1 MPDPPPEKQDEAV
14 SPWWP
19 AGSWVG
25 PAALGQA
32 LCAAL
37 DDVAGSWLL
46 AQPDEGIAGA
56 ALASIVLNAAA
67 LDDHTDIDGLEA
79 VFDGALSGDER
90 PARIISLVWDSWI
103 GRGSAGRGTARS
115 AAAVGLARNWAL
127 RLAPTGTT
135 VNTIALPSGFPN
147 GAPPSAAP
155 VPVATGIDDL
165 AHVVRFFGDPDN
177 DYVIGQVISLGGGDF
192 VWSNHSL

>member
-1 MPDPPPEKQDEAV
+1 MPASTPEEQHGAGLA
-14 SPWWP
+14 WWT

-25 PAALGQA
+25 PADLGQA
-32 LCAAL
+32 LCAQL
-37 DDVAGSWLL
+37 GDVAASWLL
-46 AQPDEGIAGA
+46 ARPDEGIAGA
-56 ALASIVLNAAA
+56 APASIVLNAAA
-67 LDDHTDIDGLEA
+67 LDDHADIDGLEA
-79 VFDGALSGDER
+79 VFDRALSGDER
-90 PARIISLVWDSWI
+90 PARIISVVWDSWI

-147 GAPPSAAP
+147 GAAPSTAP
-155 VPVATGIDDL
+155 VSVATGIDDL

>member
-1 MPDPPPEKQDEAV
+1 MPDSTAEGQHGAEV
-14 SPWWP
+14 PWWP

-25 PAALGQA
+25 PSALGEA
-32 LCAAL
+32 LCATL
-37 DDVAGSWLL
+37 DDVAASWLL
-46 AQPDEGIAGA
+46 TRPDEGIAGA
-56 ALASIVLNAAA
+56 AAASIVLNAAA

-79 VFDGALSGDER
+79 VFDHALSGDER

-155 VPVATGIDDL
+155 VAVATGIDDL
-165 AHVVRFFGDPDN
+165 GHVVRFFGDPDN
-177 DYVIGQVISLGGGDF
+177 DYVIGQLISLDGGDF